1 MNIMSP
7 LSLSVIALACILAG
21 TLVGML
27 LRNKL
32 PEDHLG
38 SDAKDVLKL
47 GAGLIGTIAALVLG
61 LLIASAKTS
70 FDTQVTQ
77 VRQLTADFILLDQL
91 LAQYGPEAATVR
103 NLLRGAVDAVA
114 DRVWHEHSSVSAMKT
129 PYEGTA
135 AGEAFFMKLRQL
147 PPQND
152 EQRSLKDRA
161 IQVSTNIAHTRLL
174 LFTQGDNPIPM
185 PFLIVLIFWISI
197 LFANFSLFADPKP
210 IVIGSLVVFALS
222 AAAAIFLVLELGQPF
237 SGIMQISS
245 IPLRSALAPL

>member
-7 LSLSVIALACILAG
+7 LTLSVIAFACILAG
-21 TLVGML
+21 TVVGML

-32 PEDHLG
+32 PDLG
-38 SDAKDVLKL
+38 SDAKDVVRL

-61 LLIASAKTS
+61 LLIATAKTS

-77 VRQLTADFILLDQL
+77 VKQLTADVILLDQL

-103 NLLRGAVDAVA
+103 NLLRGAVDAVV
-114 DRVWHEHSSVSAMKT
+114 DRIWQENSSVSARKA
-129 PYEGTA
+129 PYEATA
-135 AGEAFFMKLRQL
+135 AGEAFLVKLRQL
-147 PPQND
+147 PPQTD

-161 IQVSTNIAHTRLL
+161 TQVSTNIAHTRLL

-197 LFANFSLFADPKP
+197 IFANFNIANTFS
-210 IVIGSLVVFALS
+210 
-222 AAAAIFLVLELGQPF
+222 PF
-237 SGIMQISS
+237 SGSG
-245 IPLRSALAPL
+245 PPTRSHAILGSLHHHYVQV